1 MKKYV
6 IGIDEVGRGALAG
19 PIVVAAAKISP
30 NRKSR
35 IANRPLGK
43 LRDSKKLSPRQR
55 AAWFAYLK
63 DHPAVEFAIAR
74 IYPRRIE
81 RMNISRAANLAAERA
96 CKKLIADRKSLIVRS
111 RIFLDGGLFLGNGEQ
126 PRSARTVV
134 KGDEKIPAIAVASI
148 IAKVTRDRFMVRL
161 AKRYPA
167 YGFEV
172 HKGYGTKAHYKALR
186 KHGSCDT
193 HRSTFL

>member
-1 MKKYV
+1 M
-6 IGIDEVGRGALAG
+6 
-19 PIVVAAAKISP
+19 
-30 NRKSR
+30 
-35 IANRPLGK
+35 
-43 LRDSKKLSPRQR
+43 
-55 AAWFAYLK
+55 
-63 DHPAVEFAIAR
+63 
-74 IYPRRIE
+74 
-81 RMNISRAANLAAERA
+81 
-96 CKKLIADRKSLIVRS
+96 
-111 RIFLDGGLFLGNGEQ
+111 GNGEQ